1 MFLVTEA
8 ALHHHQVLVVAG
20 VVLHR
25 IDGQQVQDV
34 VHVSRRS
41 VRNLIAEIL
50 LHIGS
55 VCLHFIAVSEGIR
68 GLRMPAFDRGEAHEH
83 AVEQVRS
90 RCGVVEDDL
99 P

>member
-1 MFLVTEA
+1 MFLVAEA
-8 ALHHHQVLVVAG
+8 ALHHHQVLVGAG
-20 VVLHR
+20 VVAQFSGS
-25 IDGQQVQDV
+25 IKVQDV

-55 VCLHFIAVSEGIR
+55 VCLHFIAVSERIR